1 MANTER
7 VKEAVARAGL
17 DAVLLMDDRDIYYAT
32 GFLPTDSAA
41 IIARDAAWLVTD
53 SRYIEAAQNQA
64 APGVEVVLTTRE
76 RPLPGILRELCDRNE
91 LERIG
96 AEEEKLS
103 HAMYLRMEK
112 ALGRELLPAQ
122 ALLVELRS
130 CKTKEELQSLIA
142 AQRIAETALEE
153 VLPLLKPGAVER
165 EIAAELTYRMR
176 IHGAEG
182 NSFDPIVVTGA
193 KSSMPHGVPGDEV
206 IKSGDFVTMDFGCLK
221 NGYCSDMTRTVAIG
235 SATDE
240 MRNGLLHGPR
250 GPEGG
255 HSRRAPGRHRRR
267 DSQRRCQGNSRRGLR
282 RLLRP
287 RLRPRCGPRHPRAA
301 HGLPRKPA
309 PHARGRRHLRRAG
322 HLSPR
327 QIRRQDR
334 GRHLSDRQWLRKYH
348 KSPQGFAYSVNE
360 GLAKIRYV
368 V

>member
-103 HAMYLRMEK
+103 HAMYLRVEK
-112 ALGRELLPAQ
+112 ALGLELIP
-122 ALLVELRS
+122 
-130 CKTKEELQSLIA
+130 

-240 MRNGLLHGPR
+240 MRNVYYTVLEAQKAGIAVARPGVTGAEIHNAGAKVIADAGYGAYFGHGFGHGVGLDIHEQPTASPANQR
-250 GPEGG
+250 PMPEGAVISAEPG
-255 HSRRAPGRHRRR
+255 IYLPGKFGVRIEDVIYLTGNGCENITKAPK
-267 DSQRRCQGNSRRGLR
+267 D
-282 RLLRP
+282 LLI
-287 RLRPRCGPRHPRAA
+287 L
-301 HGLPRKPA
+301 
-309 PHARGRRHLRRAG
+309 
-322 HLSPR
+322 
-327 QIRRQDR
+327 
-334 GRHLSDRQWLRKYH
+334 
-348 KSPQGFAYSVNE
+348 
-360 GLAKIRYV
+360 
-368 V
+368 

>member
-142 AQRIAETALEE
+142 A
-153 VLPLLKPGAVER
+153 
-165 EIAAELTYRMR
+165 
-176 IHGAEG
+176 
-182 NSFDPIVVTGA
+182 
-193 KSSMPHGVPGDEV
+193 
-206 IKSGDFVTMDFGCLK
+206 
-221 NGYCSDMTRTVAIG
+221 
-235 SATDE
+235 
-240 MRNGLLHGPR
+240 
-250 GPEGG
+250 
-255 HSRRAPGRHRRR
+255 HSRDRARGGPAPAQARRR
-267 DSQRRCQGNSRRGLR
+267 GARDRRG
-282 RLLRP
+282 
-287 RLRPRCGPRHPRAA
+287 A
-301 HGLPRKPA
+301 HL
-309 PHARGRRHLRRAG
+309 PHAHTRRGGQL
-322 HLSPR
+322 L
-327 QIRRQDR
+327 
-334 GRHLSDRQWLRKYH
+334 
-348 KSPQGFAYSVNE
+348 
-360 GLAKIRYV
+360 
-368 V
+368 

>member
-41 IIARDAAWLVTD
+41 IIRAISEWLVTD

-142 AQRIAETALEE
+142 AQRIAEDRAR
-153 VLPLLKPGAVER
+153 G
-165 EIAAELTYRMR
+165 
-176 IHGAEG
+176 
-182 NSFDPIVVTGA
+182 
-193 KSSMPHGVPGDEV
+193 
-206 IKSGDFVTMDFGCLK
+206 
-221 NGYCSDMTRTVAIG
+221 
-235 SATDE
+235 
-240 MRNGLLHGPR
+240 GP
-250 GPEGG
+250 
-255 HSRRAPGRHRRR
+255 APAQARRR
-267 DSQRRCQGNSRRGLR
+267 GARDRRG
-282 RLLRP
+282 
-287 RLRPRCGPRHPRAA
+287 A
-301 HGLPRKPA
+301 HL
-309 PHARGRRHLRRAG
+309 PHAHTRRGGQL
-322 HLSPR
+322 L
-327 QIRRQDR
+327 
-334 GRHLSDRQWLRKYH
+334 
-348 KSPQGFAYSVNE
+348 
-360 GLAKIRYV
+360 
-368 V
+368 

>member
-193 KSSMPHGVPGDEV
+193 
-206 IKSGDFVTMDFGCLK
+206 
-221 NGYCSDMTRTVAIG
+221 
-235 SATDE
+235 
-240 MRNGLLHGPR
+240 
-250 GPEGG
+250 
-255 HSRRAPGRHRRR
+255 
-267 DSQRRCQGNSRRGLR
+267 
-282 RLLRP
+282 
-287 RLRPRCGPRHPRAA
+287 
-301 HGLPRKPA
+301 
-309 PHARGRRHLRRAG
+309 
-322 HLSPR
+322 
-327 QIRRQDR
+327 
-334 GRHLSDRQWLRKYH
+334 
-348 KSPQGFAYSVNE
+348 
-360 GLAKIRYV
+360 
-368 V
+368 